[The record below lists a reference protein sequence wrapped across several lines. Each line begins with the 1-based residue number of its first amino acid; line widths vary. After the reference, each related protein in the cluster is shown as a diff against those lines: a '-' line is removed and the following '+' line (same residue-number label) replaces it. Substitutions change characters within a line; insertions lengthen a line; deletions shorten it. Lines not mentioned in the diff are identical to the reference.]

1 MVLVSVLRLK
11 IGKDL
16 CAPEDDPWP
25 WGVYVLRD
33 GWADERFVEEEGWFG
48 SFGEAVEFARSVIR
62 CYRALITGGWVAGR
76 AAEVALAVA
85 LCDTGEP
92 LGMQQDAS

>member
-1 MVLVSVLRLK
+1 MK

-33 GWADERFVEEEGWFG
+33 GWADDRFFDMEGWFE
-48 SFGEAVEFARSVIR
+48 SFVEAAEFAHSVIR
-62 CYRALITGGWVAGR
+62 CYRALITGSWVAGR
-76 AAEVALAVA
+76 AAEVDLAVA
-85 LCDTGEP
+85 LRDMGEP
-92 LGMQQDAS
+92 FGMQQDAS